1 MSIAQAECLSDLR
14 IDIVSSAKDLSRYAV
29 KCPLSDMDRIQ
40 VLWMYRE
47 GRAMSRLSRLGS
59 TGYLRDDSPGGRCGT
74 VHELSICSSIADIA
88 RRRAAGRTITVIN
101 VRVGQLRQIVPDTL
115 VYCWSLISE
124 ETALAGS
131 RIVVESVPARI
142 RCRSCQHTADVGDLP
157 AFACAACGGIDV
169 EIVAGEEFLITSLE
183 LAEEGA
189 DG

>member
-1 MSIAQAECLSDLR
+1 
-14 IDIVSSAKDLSRYAV
+14 
-29 KCPLSDMDRIQ
+29 
-40 VLWMYRE
+40 
-47 GRAMSRLSRLGS
+47 MSRLSRLGFI
-59 TGYLRDDSPGGRCGT
+59 GYLRDDPCGGRCGT

-88 RRRAAGRTITVIN
+88 RRRADGRTIAVIN

-115 VYCWSLISE
+115 IYCWSLISE

-157 AFACAACGGIDV
+157 VFACAACGGIDV

-183 LAEEGA
+183 LAEEGV